1 MHLASR
7 QGRQKYHGPGE
18 QAERLENLEA
28 EQTAHWDLE
37 VGETIQRG
45 RGQARPESLSAGKW
59 GEGGVG
65 KAVRG
70 IKSGKQVKKFRPLGC
85 NLTSWTPKSRE
96 KQVIL
101 GGCKSYCFT
110 FLGLGKNSR
119 TI

>member
-7 QGRQKYHGPGE
+7 QGRQNYHGPGE

-70 IKSGKQVKKFRPLGC
+70 IKSGKQVK
-85 NLTSWTPKSRE
+85 SS
-96 KQVIL
+96 
-101 GGCKSYCFT
+101 S
-110 FLGLGKNSR
+110 GLWAV
-119 TI
+119 T